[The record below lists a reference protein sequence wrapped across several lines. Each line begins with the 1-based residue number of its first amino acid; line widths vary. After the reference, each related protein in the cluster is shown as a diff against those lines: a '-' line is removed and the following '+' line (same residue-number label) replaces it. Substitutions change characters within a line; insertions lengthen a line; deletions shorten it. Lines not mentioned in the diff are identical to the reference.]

1 MSFPYES
8 SRRLDK
14 AIERVMVGILRVGGW
29 ASVLVTF
36 GIVITLVTESWPF
49 FKAVPLGRLF
59 TDRMW
64 TPLFLEPQYG
74 IGALLA
80 GTYNPLSRPL
90 FIYVNVKSLEKPE
103 V

>member
-49 FKAVPLGRLF
+49 FKAVPVGRLF

-64 TPLFLEPQYG
+64 TPDWG
-74 IGALLA
+74 LA
-80 GTYNPLSRPL
+80 GGDIGDDGGGAVRSDSSGNAAGDLS
-90 FIYVNVKSLEKPE
+90 E
-103 V
+103 